1 MISLLYCGNDKVFRG
16 LLISALSVAVHTAE
30 PLDVHVVTMDLS
42 DKNPAFRPLT
52 EAHCAF
58 LEEVL
63 REYHPAS
70 HVTCHE
76 IREMF
81 LSELAESPNLDSV
94 YTPYTLCRLFCDKLP
109 MPDRVVYLD
118 TDTAAIGDIRPLFDF
133 DMGGCEFAGALDYL
147 GKVFINPRYI
157 NAGVLLLDLAKI
169 RETGF
174 FAQARALL
182 AVKKLPFPDQ
192 DAINRLAKKKCF
204 LPRGF
209 NEQRR
214 MRKDT
219 VIRHFSKSIRWL
231 PFYHTVNIKPW
242 DTQRLH
248 SVYHTYEF
256 DNVLAV
262 YERKFAEWEA
272 REKESAD
279 CLSFV

>member
-16 LLISALSVAVHTAE
+16 LLISLLSVAAHTTG
-30 PLDVHVVTMDLS
+30 PLDVSLVTMDLTE
-42 DKNPAFRPLT
+42 KNPAFRPLT
-52 EAHCAF
+52 EEHRAF
-58 LEEVL
+58 LEETL
-63 REYHPAS
+63 RAYHAES
-70 HVTCHE
+70 RVTRYD
-76 IREMF
+76 ITEMF
-81 LSELAESPNLDSV
+81 LAEMAESPNLGTV

-109 MPDRVVYLD
+109 MPDRVLYLD
-118 TDTAAIGDIRPLFDF
+118 TDTAAIGDIRPLFTY
-133 DMGGCEFAGALDYL
+133 DMNGCEFAGVLDYL

-174 FAQARALL
+174 FERARRLVAS
-182 AVKKLPFPDQ
+182 KKMPFPDQ
-192 DAINRLAKKKCF
+192 DAVNRLAKKKCF

-242 DTQRLH
+242 EIERLH
-248 SVYHTYEF
+248 EVYHTYEF
-256 DNVLAV
+256 DDVLAV
-262 YERKFAEWEA
+262 YEQKYAEWEKA
-272 REKESAD
+272 AAH
-279 CLSFV
+279 V